1 MLIFRIFC
9 GSYLR
14 PSLLHGGSL
23 QLRAGNVSVHFAS
36 LWKEAENTSRHT
48 VEKLK
53 NFLYLKDVALWK
65 NTLIWLNY

>member
-9 GSYLR
+9 GFYLQ

-36 LWKEAENTSRHT
+36 LRKEAENTSRHT
-48 VEKLK
+48 VE